1 MPLPESPFRSPALAA
16 LDAAARA
23 LLAPGFWALNQLLDL
38 RPTTAE
44 RRRRRQSP
52 CGWCRGCAAWAL
64 AGPVLAVLLLLS
76 LPVTAL
82 GLLLW
87 LPLQAARSPFVYQ
100 HTAAAAPAK
109 PWDLRQRRTFTFLSA
124 NLCLL
129 PSGLAKF
136 SNLGQTPQRA
146 ADIARRLVPAAPD
159 PDSDRAGL
167 VEPRHRGANGY
178 GGTRGTER
186 SIAVEMPEVERPMM
200 ETPLMEPPE
209 PPEPELPPPL
219 SESFPPDADILC
231 LQEVFDAAAAT
242 CLRRRLGRVFPHII
256 SEVGT
261 GGLCRGRLRLLG
273 SGLFLASRFPVLA
286 AAFHSFPNGA
296 REDAMAD
303 KGLLLVQVLL
313 GSARHRRVVGY
324 IGCTHLQAPAGDGAV
339 REAQL
344 TLALRWLQ
352 QFQQEQEQSG
362 DVVAFDVLCGDLNFD
377 NCSRAD
383 QLNQRHQLFKVYQDP
398 CRRAPGQDE
407 PWAIGTLLNYLE
419 IYEEP
424 VSTPE
429 KMKRTLSSPSG
440 RRQFLAG
447 PILTSGQPDATF
459 PGPWR
464 GRRLDYVVFRPRP
477 PLHTDVAAVSFITR
491 LAMCSDHLP
500 VALSLHVVPG
510 AP

>member
-1 MPLPESPFRSPALAA
+1 VSPGAAPAARPAMPLPESPFRSPALAA

-159 PDSDRAGL
+159 PDK
-167 VEPRHRGANGY
+167 
-178 GGTRGTER
+178 
-186 SIAVEMPEVERPMM
+186 
-200 ETPLMEPPE
+200 
-209 PPEPELPPPL
+209 LPPPL

-407 PWAIGTLLNYLE
+407 PWAIGGTAPPPSPARGTVGLQ
-419 IYEEP
+419 
-424 VSTPE
+424 VVA
-429 KMKRTLSSPSG
+429 RTLSSPSG

-464 GRRLDYVVFRPRP
+464 GRRLDYVVFRPP
-477 PLHTDVAAVSFITR
+477 PMTPLSPQDVAAVSFITR